1 MKVVLVSDFSI
12 YHNPGGAQRSNHIVI
27 EEGVSRGHTVRSI
40 NYDYCSSSFKDTYDV
55 VISSNLEVLSKVN
68 PDLVVSL
75 TKMDNHVRLEHDSNL
90 YWNDNFR
97 KMFWNSCKVS
107 FFLTK
112 FHHSF
117 FLEKYGDIFNNVKI
131 VPDPISSDFFDMNT
145 QRTDEIGY
153 VGFMHYLK
161 GTENFIEYVS
171 NNADKKFLVAG
182 WGNESYINKLS
193 GFDNV
198 EMLGT
203 IDHKDMPKFYNRI
216 GALYYNPVCNE
227 PFCRAVGEAI
237 MCGTKI
243 IGDSKKI
250 GSLEMYK
257 NNPESFNSKCI
268 NAASDFWRILEKEV
282 ESW

>member
-1 MKVVLVSDFSI
+1 MRVLLVSDFSI
-12 YHNPGGAQRSNHIVI
+12 HHNPGGAQRSNHIII
-27 EEGVSRGHTVRSI
+27 EEGTKRGHIVRSI
-40 NYDYCSSSFKDTYDV
+40 NYDYCSSSFKDSYDV

-68 PDLVVSL
+68 PDLVINL
-75 TKMDNHVRLEHDSNL
+75 TKMENHVRLEHDSNL
-90 YWNDNFR
+90 YWNDDFR
-97 KMFWNSCKVS
+97 KIFWKSCKVS
-107 FFLTK
+107 FFLTE

-117 FLEKYGDIFNNVKI
+117 FIEKYGNIFNNVKI
-131 VPDPISSDFFDMNT
+131 VPDPISSEFFDMSL

-161 GTENFIEYVS
+161 GTENFIDYVS
-171 NNADKKFLVAG
+171 NNADKSFLVAG

-193 GFDNV
+193 EFDNV
-198 EMLGT
+198 EMTGT
-203 IDHKDMPKFYNRI
+203 IDHADMPKFYNRI

-243 IGDSKKI
+243 IGESKRI
-250 GSLEMYK
+250 GSLEMY
-257 NNPESFNSKCI
+257 NNDTESFSSKCI
-268 NAASDFWRILEKEV
+268 NAASDFWKILEKEV